1 MLPSISFMLGPKA
14 SGKSTLGKALA
25 SRTNMKFLDFEEFI
39 RANGLVGKKDEF
51 ITQELIKAMINEASP
66 RVLIK
71 NFPQNVFQAKYFIK
85 NSTAPSKVF
94 SLKCSK
100 DVSQERMISLGLKH
114 PHYVSSSILSKK
126 I

>member
-71 NFPQNVFQAKYFIK
+71 NFPQNVF
-85 NSTAPSKVF
+85 
-94 SLKCSK
+94 
-100 DVSQERMISLGLKH
+100 
-114 PHYVSSSILSKK
+114 
-126 I
+126 